1 MGSVE
6 ERSVAGWNIKKL
18 YETPNAEDLESLAF
32 FSAFAAF
39 HDINGNRIECILTK
53 PKYQKPAVNIFSQ
66 NDTPGIIQVNAV
78 LIVRLSDMS
87 GMRQG
92 ESLKVDGQIYTISA
106 ISYPLHDIARLE
118 LGGVSG

>member
-1 MGSVE
+1 M
-6 ERSVAGWNIKKL
+6 WNIKSI
-18 YETPNAEDLESLAF
+18 YDTPSPDRLNSLSF

-39 HDINGNRIECILTK
+39 HTINSHRLECILTK
-53 PKYQKPAVNIFSQ
+53 PKYSKSAVNISTQSDSSIISQ
-66 NDTPGIIQVNAV
+66 VSAV

-106 ISYPLHDIARLE
+106 ISYPLHDIARIE
-118 LGGVSG
+118 LSGVSG

>member
-1 MGSVE
+1 M
-6 ERSVAGWNIKKL
+6 WNINKL
-18 YETPNAEDLESLAF
+18 YDAPNPDHLDSIAF

-39 HDINGNRIECILTK
+39 HDINAHRIECILTK
-53 PKYQKPAVNIFSQ
+53 PKYSKPAVNIFSQ
-66 NDTPGIIQVNAV
+66 SDTPGITSVNAI

-92 ESLKVDGQIYTISA
+92 ESLKVDGQIYTISG

-118 LGGVSG
+118 LAGVSG